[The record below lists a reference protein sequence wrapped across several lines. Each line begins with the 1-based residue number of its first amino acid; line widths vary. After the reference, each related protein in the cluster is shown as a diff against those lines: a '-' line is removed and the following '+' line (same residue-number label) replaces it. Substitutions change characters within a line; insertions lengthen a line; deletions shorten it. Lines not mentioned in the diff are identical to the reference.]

1 MLTVKID
8 NREKDRIQTA
18 TEYYKQ
24 QGLTVE
30 VEELEIGDYIFTNG
44 KDNVAFEFKT
54 TADFVASI
62 QDGRV
67 FNQAINMAETY
78 PYNFVIIQGDDH
90 SRAKALAMSRNYHEI
105 TYFGYL
111 GAIAS
116 LNRFVTVIE
125 SYSPFINEAYYR
137 MLINAKKSL
146 STKPIIKKFPKKD
159 KNPAMN
165 YLCYCI
171 YGLNHKRANDIVKQ
185 LDLHTLEDLLYLKH
199 EQLTSVPGIGSKL
212 ADKIIDSISDDS
224 YDQY

>member
-1 MLTVKID
+1 MKVQID
-8 NREKDRIQTA
+8 SREKDRVQSA
-18 TEYYKQ
+18 KDYYQQ
-24 QGLTVE
+24 QGLE
-30 VEELEIGDYIFTNG
+30 VEICELEIGDYIF
-44 KDNVAFEFKT
+44 DNKVCYEFKT

-90 SRAKALAMSRNYHEI
+90 SRAKAIAMSRNYQEI
-105 TYFGYL
+105 TYYGYL

-146 STKPIIKKFPKKD
+146 NTKPIVKKFPRKE
-159 KNPAMN
+159 KNPAFN
-165 YLCYCI
+165 WLCYCC
-171 YGLNHKRANDIVKQ
+171 YGINHKRASDIVRT
-185 LDLHTLEDLLYLKH
+185 LHLKTMEDLLYLDYDK
-199 EQLTSVPGIGSKL
+199 LTSIDGIGSKMANRIL
-212 ADKIIDSISDDS
+212 DTISDDS